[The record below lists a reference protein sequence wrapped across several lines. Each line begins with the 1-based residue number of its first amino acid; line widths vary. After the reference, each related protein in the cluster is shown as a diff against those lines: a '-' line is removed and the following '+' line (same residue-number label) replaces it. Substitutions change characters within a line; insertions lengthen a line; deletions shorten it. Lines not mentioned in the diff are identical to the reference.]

1 MKNYIFLL
9 FLLFLLQRI
18 NGQTQRFIYEYSF
31 KPDSLNKENVIKEIM
46 NLDISD
52 KGSTFYSNLL
62 LDKDSIFMDQVE
74 KGKISGNIT
83 LDFRK
88 IKKSQANFIIS
99 KKYPSLEITLHTSF
113 NALNLAV
120 KENKILNW
128 KIQPETN
135 IIEGFK
141 VQKATMNFAGRNWT
155 AWFAKDIQLQDGP
168 YKFCGLPGL
177 VLNIQDENGDFIFSI
192 IGIKKKYSRTFI
204 NHFKLKEITVTESKF
219 NQLWNEYK
227 KDPAKNIKIIHGSS
241 EMAETIFYDS
251 NTKSPLSKQD
261 LIRNKEQGDRKYFKY
276 YNNYI
281 ERNLYK

>member
-1 MKNYIFLL
+1 MKNYIILL
-9 FLLFLLQRI
+9 FLLFLSLKI
-18 NGQTQRFIYEYSF
+18 DGQTQRFIYEYSF

-52 KGSTFYSNLL
+52 EGSTFYSNLL

-83 LDFRK
+83 LDFRN

-120 KENKILNW
+120 KENRILNW

-135 IIEGFK
+135 IIQGFK
-141 VQKATMNFAGRNWT
+141 VQKATTNFAGRNWI
-155 AWFAKDIQLQDGP
+155 AWFANDIQLQDGP

-177 VLNIQDENGDFIFSI
+177 ILNIQDENGDHIFNI
-192 IGIKKKYSRTFI
+192 IGIKKKFSRTFI
-204 NHFKLKEITVTESKF
+204 NHFKLKEITVTDHKF
-219 NQLWNEYK
+219 NQLWNEYRS
-227 KDPAKNIKIIHGSS
+227 DPAKNIKQIHSSS

>member
-1 MKNYIFLL
+1 MKNYIILFFLL
-9 FLLFLLQRI
+9 FLSLKI
-18 NGQTQRFIYEYSF
+18 DGQTQRFIYEYSF
-31 KPDSLNKENVIKEIM
+31 KPDSLNNENVVKEIM
-46 NLDISD
+46 NLDIND
-52 KGSTFYSNLL
+52 EGSTFYSNLL
-62 LDKDSIFMDQVE
+62 LDKDSIFMDQFE

-120 KENKILNW
+120 KENRILEW
-128 KIQPETN
+128 KIQTETN

-141 VQKATMNFAGRNWT
+141 VQKATTNFAGRNWI
-155 AWFAKDIQLQDGP
+155 AWFANDIQLLDGP

-177 VLNIQDENGDFIFSI
+177 ILNIQDENGDHIFNI

-204 NHFKLKEITVTESKF
+204 NHFKLKEITVNEQKF
-219 NQLWNEYK
+219 NKLWNEYRS
-227 KDPAKNIKIIHGSS
+227 DPAKNIKQIHSSS

-251 NTKSPLSKQD
+251 DTKSPLSKQD

-281 ERNLYK
+281 ERNLYR

>member
-74 KGKISGNIT
+74 NGKISGNIT

-88 IKKSQANFIIS
+88 IKKSQTNFIIS

-120 KENKILNW
+120 KENRILNW

-141 VQKATMNFAGRNWT
+141 VQKATTNFAGRNWT
-155 AWFAKDIQLQDGP
+155 AWFANDIQLQDGP

-177 VLNIQDENGDFIFSI
+177 ILNIQDENGDFIFSI
-192 IGIKKKYSRTFI
+192 IGIQKKYSRTFI